1 MARQPFF
8 GRGPGPAIAR
18 MDMNAATAPGRA
30 YGQMFANMGKQIGDT
45 IQQYQLN
52 KQKRDESE
60 AAFRGKFGRI
70 TEQPDGAEKILAMQN
85 DPVIGPTLKRIQEG
99 KGTQP
104 DFDKFNAFTSADTEQ
119 EIQLMK
125 KRAMESDIAT
135 KLLENENR
143 KLRNQIGVET
153 KDDVVAGV
161 GADTRRKKAQAGI
174 AETDEAYQKT
184 DKALGRENIQ
194 SQIDY
199 RDAATLSML
208 FKQNNIN
215 APVPQD
221 LEKRYSEIM
230 SLMPKLDNTKI
241 KVKTTGT
248 FGTGFNAEEKEIP
261 YSEYKE
267 NPDDYA
273 PLVTDQLKG
282 LQLQENALKEELS
295 QLTLSTPIPYTN
307 DDTGAQGMT
316 TVREMLKFQT
326 QSKNNTPTNP
336 QSMPLGQ
343 EDMMMLD
350 QPGTTIGVPQVPN
363 FSR

>member
-1 MARQPFF
+1 MAKPFF
-8 GRGPGPAIAR
+8 SGNYGSALAR
-18 MDMNAATAPGRA
+18 VDTRPIIEAGRA
-30 YGQMFANMGKQIGDT
+30 QGQMFANVGKQIGDT

-153 KDDVVAGV
+153 KDDVVAQFGAKTKADISKANMLGV
-161 GADTRRKKAQAGI
+161 
-174 AETDEAYQKT
+174 DEAYQKT
-184 DKALGRENIQ
+184 DKALGRKNIQ

-199 RDAATLSML
+199 RKAATLSMFL
-208 FKQNNIN
+208 KQNNIN

-295 QLTLSTPIPYTN
+295 QLTLSTPIPFTN
-307 DDTGAQGMT
+307 NDTGEQGIT
-316 TVREMLKFQT
+316 TVGEMLKFQT